1 MEPLWMQLLS
11 WKFFC
16 VLVGE
21 TSAEKTYMMV
31 LLTGVSC
38 CEDEWYQANEKEW
51 QKLKMQIQK

>member
-1 MEPLWMQLLS
+1 MEPLWLQLLS

-38 CEDEWYQANEKEW
+38 CEDE
-51 QKLKMQIQK
+51 